1 MKFKPFGIYR
11 CHQYRN
17 PEDGIWERIKWFNKP
32 EDALQ
37 CIKDLTKRPKSERVW
52 TYTVLPVNSFERYI
66 QIDEEHREQLLKAA
80 R

>member
-11 CHQYRN
+11 YNMHK
-17 PEDGIWERIKWFNKP
+17 PVKDGIWERIKWFSKP
-32 EDALQ
+32 EDALR

-52 TYTVLPVNSFERYI
+52 TYTILPVNSFERYI
-66 QIDEEHREQLLKAA
+66 EIGEEHREKLLKAA